1 MNLKIRRSGFLLAI
15 MVLTMTTSIVSAQGT
30 ESSDGNKKTLV
41 GTWRTVVTVVNCQ
54 TGSSLP
60 ITFHGLFTFHKDGT
74 MSEYGI
80 GPGSSPSL
88 RSPGHGVW
96 EHQTGWQ
103 DYSASFMFYRYDA
116 IGTFIGSQKA
126 KASLHLDG
134 SGDKFTTTSS
144 VEILNADDNV
154 IATGCASTE
163 GTRFTL

>member
-1 MNLKIRRSGFLLAI
+1 
-15 MVLTMTTSIVSAQGT
+15 
-30 ESSDGNKKTLV
+30 
-41 GTWRTVVTVVNCQ
+41 
-54 TGSSLP
+54 
-60 ITFHGLFTFHKDGT
+60 
-74 MSEYGI
+74 
-80 GPGSSPSL
+80 
-88 RSPGHGVW
+88 
-96 EHQTGWQ
+96 
-103 DYSASFMFYRYDA
+103 MFYRYHA